1 MARYLFVVPPLT
13 GHINPTVSIAAALER
28 RGHEVAWVAHPG
40 AARPLLPPGARI
52 FELDDRIPTELRDEM
67 AARGRANRGLAAF
80 KFLWEEFFLPLA
92 HAMLPGVEAAIAEF
106 DPALLIVDQQAMA
119 GGLAARRLGRRY
131 ATLAS
136 TSAGVTEWLAE
147 LPLVHEWLD
156 ERQAQLQREVGLEPV
171 PHPDRSPDLVI
182 ICSAPALAGED
193 VDWPAH
199 YRFIGPSIAARADAT
214 PFPWERLDPSLRGVL
229 VSLGTVNAERG
240 EKFYRAAVSAL
251 SELPV
256 QAVFAAPPDLVGPVP
271 EHFIVQPWV
280 PQLQLL
286 PHLSAVVGHGGHNTT
301 VEALSFGLPLVLA
314 PIRDDQPVVARQVE
328 LAGAGLRV
336 RFGRVDAKAL
346 KSAVSAVLDEPSYRE
361 AAARIRDAFARAGGP
376 EAAADAL
383 ERAT

>member
-40 AARPLLPPGARI
+40 ASRPLLPEGARI
-52 FELDDRIPTELRDEM
+52 FALDDRIPTELRDEM

-92 HAMLPGVEAAIAEF
+92 HAMLPGVEEAVRAY

-136 TSAGVTEWLAE
+136 TSAGVTSWLAE
-147 LPLVHEWLD
+147 LPLVHEWLA
-156 ERQAQLQREVGLEPV
+156 ERQAELQREVGLEPV
-171 PHPDRSPDLVI
+171 PTPDRSPDLVI
-182 ICSAPALAGED
+182 ICSAEALAGAD
-193 VDWPAH
+193 VEWPAH
-199 YRFIGPSIAARADAT
+199 YRFIGPSIAARNDTT
-214 PFPWERLDPSLRGVL
+214 PFPWERLDASQHGIL
-229 VSLGTVNAERG
+229 VSLGTVNADRG
-240 EKFYRAAVSAL
+240 EKFYRAAVEAL
-251 SELPV
+251 ADMPV
-256 QAVFAAPPDLVGPVP
+256 QAIFAAPPELVGPVP
-271 EHFIVQPWV
+271 ERFIVQPWV
-280 PQLQLL
+280 PQLDLL
-286 PHLSAVVGHGGHNTT
+286 PRLSAVIGHGGHNTT

-328 LAGAGLRV
+328 VAGAGLRV
-336 RFGRVDAKAL
+336 RFGRVDAPTL
-346 KSAVSAVLDEPSYRE
+346 KSAVTAVLNEPSYRE
-361 AAARIRDAFARAGGP
+361 SAAAIRAAFARAGGP